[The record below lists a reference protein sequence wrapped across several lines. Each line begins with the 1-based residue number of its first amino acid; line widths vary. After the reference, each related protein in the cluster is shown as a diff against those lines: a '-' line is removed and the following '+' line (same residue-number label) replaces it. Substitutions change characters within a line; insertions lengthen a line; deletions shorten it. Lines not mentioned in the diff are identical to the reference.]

1 MMSEHTD
8 LDEMDRKILAAV
20 QESFPVVA
28 RPFQALGE
36 SMGID
41 EAEAIR
47 RVKRLKEIGLIRRL
61 GPILDLGRMGRRGV
75 LVAMKTDEG
84 RADEVSLII
93 NGYDEISH
101 NYLRPDES
109 GYNLWF
115 TISASQER
123 IDEILAEI
131 RNTTGLSQLILPTR
145 RIFKIGVKFDIL

>member
-1 MMSEHTD
+1 MIEQED
-8 LDEMDRKILAAV
+8 LDELDRKILAAV

-61 GPILDLGRMGRRGV
+61 GPILDLGRIGRRGV
-75 LVAMKTDEG
+75 LVALKTDEV
-84 RADEVSLII
+84 RADEASRII
-93 NGYDEISH
+93 NSYEEISH

-115 TISASQER
+115 TISAPQER

-131 RNTTGLSQLILPTR
+131 RSKTGLSQLILPTR